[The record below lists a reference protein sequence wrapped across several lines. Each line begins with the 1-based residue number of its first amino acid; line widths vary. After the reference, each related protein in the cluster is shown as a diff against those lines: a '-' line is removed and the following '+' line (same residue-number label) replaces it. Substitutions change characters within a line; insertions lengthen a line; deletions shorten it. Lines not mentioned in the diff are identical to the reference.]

1 MILAFAGYTLSRIT
15 DLQDNKPSQI
25 TDLQKLHAFIFALTP
40 VHTHVI
46 SFAPFVRVCETPG
59 PLPFGGGSPGMEWK
73 VVVSQPAQELSWCVI
88 GLPCCYVVRWL
99 CDAACLPGPL
109 ISQDSIVSFGEG
121 GLYRFQILLL

>member
-15 DLQDNKPSQI
+15 DLQDYKPSQI

-59 PLPFGGGSPGMEWK
+59 PLPFGGGITWYGME
-73 VVVSQPAQELSWCVI
+73 SCCLSTRPGAFMV
-88 GLPCCYVVRWL
+88 
-99 CDAACLPGPL
+99 CDWFA
-109 ISQDSIVSFGEG
+109 
-121 GLYRFQILLL
+121 LLLCG